1 MDYYQ
6 KYQKYKF
13 KYNNLLNQSAGKNNY
28 KDDCDLI
35 LLDIKIY
42 DVDNLLK
49 YINKWYE
56 NDQIKKQK
64 LPMALTSNVLRTII
78 SKTKP
83 KCLNN
88 IFKILQISNF
98 TEDKQQRILKLKY
111 EYRNKLLT
119 FDNPEK
125 IKYILNN
132 LLDDDIE
139 ELFDNSDPYYLY
151 PLNMSNLV
159 TYLKQYRND
168 TRNIYMHKVIIE

>member
-13 KYNNLLNQSAGKNNY
+13 KYFNLLNQSGGG
-28 KDDCDLI
+28 CDPK
-35 LLDIKIY
+35 LLDTKIY
-42 DVDNLLK
+42 LEN
-49 YINKWYE
+49 INKWYE
-56 NDQIKKQK
+56 NDQIEKQK
-64 LPMALTSNVLRTII
+64 LPTTLTNNEIRTII

-98 TEDKQQRILKLKY
+98 TEDIQQRILKLKY

-125 IKYILNN
+125 IIYIINN
-132 LLDDDIE
+132 LLDDDIKA
-139 ELFDNSDPYYLY
+139 LFDNSDLYDLY
-151 PLNMSNLV
+151 PLNLSELA
-159 TYLKQYRND
+159 TYLHKYRND
-168 TRNIYMHKVIIE
+168 T

>member
-1 MDYYQ
+1 MNYYQ

-13 KYNNLLNQSAGKNNY
+13 KYYNLLNLSGSGY
-28 KDDCDLI
+28 KVDYNSI
-35 LLDIKIY
+35 LLQ
-42 DVDNLLK
+42 
-49 YINKWYE
+49 YINEWYE
-56 NDQIKKQK
+56 NDQIEKQK
-64 LPMALTSNVLRTII
+64 IPIALTSNVIRTII

-98 TEDKQQRILKLKY
+98 TEDIQQRILKLKY

-125 IKYILNN
+125 IIYIINN

-139 ELFDNSDPYYLY
+139 ELFDNSDPYDLY
-151 PLNMSNLV
+151 SLNMLDLK
-159 TYLKQYRND
+159 TYLNKY
-168 TRNIYMHKVIIE
+168 K

>member
-13 KYNNLLNQSAGKNNY
+13 KYLNLLNQSGGG
-28 KDDCDLI
+28 
-35 LLDIKIY
+35 Y
-42 DVDNLLK
+42 DVDSLLE
-49 YINKWYE
+49 YINEWYE
-56 NDQIKKQK
+56 NDQIEKQK
-64 LPMALTSNVLRTII
+64 LLMALTTNQISEII

-98 TEDKQQRILKLKY
+98 TEDIQQRILKLKY

-125 IKYILNN
+125 IIYIINN
-132 LLDDDIE
+132 LIDDDIE
-139 ELFDNSDPYYLY
+139 ALFDNSDLYDLY
-151 PLNMSNLV
+151 PLNMSDLE
-159 TYLKQYRND
+159 TYLNKYRND
-168 TRNIYMHKVIIE
+168 R

>member
-13 KYNNLLNQSAGKNNY
+13 KYLNLLNLSGSGY
-28 KDDCDLI
+28 KVDYNSI
-35 LLDIKIY
+35 LLE
-42 DVDNLLK
+42 
-49 YINKWYE
+49 YINEWYE
-56 NDQIKKQK
+56 NDQIEKQK
-64 LPMALTSNVLRTII
+64 LPMFLTDNVLRTII

-98 TEDKQQRILKLKY
+98 SEEIQQRILNLEY

-125 IKYILNN
+125 IIFIINN
-132 LLDDDIE
+132 LVDKEIKK
-139 ELFDNSDPYYLY
+139 LFDNSDLYDLY
-151 PLNMSNLV
+151 PLNISGLA
-159 TYLKQYRND
+159 TYLN
-168 TRNIYMHKVIIE
+168 NIILKE

>member
-13 KYNNLLNQSAGKNNY
+13 KYLNLLNLSGSGY
-28 KDDCDLI
+28 KVDYNSI
-35 LLDIKIY
+35 LLE
-42 DVDNLLK
+42 
-49 YINKWYE
+49 YINEWYE
-56 NDQIKKQK
+56 NDQIEKQK
-64 LPMALTSNVLRTII
+64 LPMFLTDNVLRTII

-98 TEDKQQRILKLKY
+98 SEEIQQRILNLEY

-125 IKYILNN
+125 IIFIINN
-132 LLDDDIE
+132 LVDE
-139 ELFDNSDPYYLY
+139 EIKKLFDNSDPYDLY
-151 PLNMSNLV
+151 PLNISGLAMYLNNIIFVNL
-159 TYLKQYRND
+159 
-168 TRNIYMHKVIIE
+168 